1 MQRFALAAA
10 LTAFLFIPA
19 TAWATPV
26 VIAQIDSGSGLAGN
40 GTANAEGESIALGA
54 APLGL
59 IGWDDIEFNWYTWS
73 GGTVPTNSN
82 LVPLASGNVF
92 ILTQLYT
99 GTPTALSSSTAG
111 FVAESTGI
119 VADGSGEAYTFAANV
134 TLLADTTYYFY
145 SSAAEANP
153 VVQFP
158 YAGIDQRYRSFGS
171 PLGPYLGPNGST
183 NLFDLTGI
191 PVPEPATWTM
201 FLIGFG
207 TIGFVMLRTRRNVV
221 GQSA

>member
-40 GTANAEGESIALGA
+40 GTANAEGKSIALGA

-134 TLLADTTYYFY
+134 DSAGRHHLLLLL
-145 SSAAEANP
+145 
-153 VVQFP
+153 
-158 YAGIDQRYRSFGS
+158 QRG
-171 PLGPYLGPNGST
+171 G
-183 NLFDLTGI
+183 
-191 PVPEPATWTM
+191 
-201 FLIGFG
+201 
-207 TIGFVMLRTRRNVV
+207 
-221 GQSA
+221 GQSRGAVSLRWDRSALPKLWEPFGPLSRPERLNQSF